1 MRDDA
6 DSMTYDTDLAGGSDP
21 VLTRAA
27 ELGGFHLDAAETGK
41 LFPFEWM
48 RF

>member
-1 MRDDA
+1 
-6 DSMTYDTDLAGGSDP
+6 MTYDTDLVAGSDP
-21 VLTRAA
+21 VLTGAA
-27 ELGGFHLDAAETGK
+27 ELDGFHLDAAEAGK